1 MTSFDYMKMEMESH
15 KMEETGLDAEKSQN
29 MLVNLRDHLILAFPN
44 LLGQTMPLSLIRND
58 TEGNISLVVPLKSRA
73 EPTGSSTRGYV
84 NMGLPLDTPTFM
96 LQFIPMWSIA
106 DDEESPSQSS
116 RTLISVTV
124 ATYHGLI
131 LKKDFFRFFITYNN
145 PDDLQE
151 VELKISSCDL
161 LEKLESFPQ
170 GFRLCAGL
178 EVFNGLD
185 LNSVFI
191 EPFGSDKEFVVV
203 RSRKCE
209 YLLEVE
215 DLFSLD
221 KIDLDRVSCIQCG
234 LLQNSALCI
243 KPEIPQLPPSQIVHE
258 FHIDDESDHHD
269 DIEEDIKENI
279 IDDKDDPVW
288 KTKATPKVNRSDFYK
303 CGHCDKS
310 FKTLRAKE
318 RCSENCQQKSSM
330 KEELVNI
337 NQIELAPLK
346 AGKKRRKR
354 VVLNSKPKK
363 AKGETIKKCSL
374 CFKEFAMITRYEQHM
389 ELHKKRIEEFNTQT
403 KCPKSGCNYLFPNR
417 EQLCH
422 HYTSE
427 HDPDSTPCAYC
438 LKVLHKEKLRAHFF
452 AEHPYKEFSCQI
464 CGKICA
470 FQSQLKQHTVE
481 AHSTERPKDVVCDIC
496 GNRYR
501 REAGLR
507 QHMASAHSDHR
518 EFQCLHPKCIQD
530 GKIKGFTTRA
540 RYLQHQRIHMGLKP
554 FMCKLC
560 EYKSTRSDNVL
571 FHCRKVHRIPKP
583 TKKNDVQIDEGQ
595 LNEDFLKPLKIDADD
610 TNTSLATLIVSDI
623 NVAD

>member
-1 MTSFDYMKMEMESH
+1 MEMESH

-106 DDEESPSQSS
+106 DDEESPSPSS

-209 YLLEVE
+209 YLLELE

-258 FHIDDESDHHD
+258 FHIDNESDHQD

>member
-1 MTSFDYMKMEMESH
+1 M
-15 KMEETGLDAEKSQN
+15 
-29 MLVNLRDHLILAFPN
+29 
-44 LLGQTMPLSLIRND
+44 
-58 TEGNISLVVPLKSRA
+58 
-73 EPTGSSTRGYV
+73 
-84 NMGLPLDTPTFM
+84 
-96 LQFIPMWSIA
+96 
-106 DDEESPSQSS
+106 
-116 RTLISVTV
+116 
-124 ATYHGLI
+124 
-131 LKKDFFRFFITYNN
+131 
-145 PDDLQE
+145 
-151 VELKISSCDL
+151 
-161 LEKLESFPQ
+161 
-170 GFRLCAGL
+170 
-178 EVFNGLD
+178 
-185 LNSVFI
+185 
-191 EPFGSDKEFVVV
+191 
-203 RSRKCE
+203 
-209 YLLEVE
+209 
-215 DLFSLD
+215 
-221 KIDLDRVSCIQCG
+221 
-234 LLQNSALCI
+234 
-243 KPEIPQLPPSQIVHE
+243 
-258 FHIDDESDHHD
+258 
-269 DIEEDIKENI
+269 
-279 IDDKDDPVW
+279 W

>member
-1 MTSFDYMKMEMESH
+1 MKMEMESH

-106 DDEESPSQSS
+106 DDEESPSPSS

-209 YLLEVE
+209 YLLELE

-258 FHIDDESDHHD
+258 FHIDNESDHQD